1 MPRRKT
7 GKLMLICAV
16 LIGVCF
22 AFNGNG
28 YTWTAPKIEKPAK
41 FADYPRRPIEFTCG
55 WGVGGG
61 ADLMA
66 RKVGELTEKFYGI
79 KMLVNNMP
87 GAAGAKALDY
97 SMRQPADGYTVFFSA
112 WDSYMNYI
120 LGKTEFGPPHLDVL
134 LRAQYVPGAYWV
146 LKDSEFKTWREVIE
160 YSKKN
165 PYKLLLA
172 DVGRG
177 GLGDFTLSLWEKCTG
192 LKITYIPYDE
202 PARRYSAF
210 AGKHADILYEQPG
223 DIKPLIDQ
231 GARALVFMSEE
242 RFPGFTDTPTAKEL
256 GCDVTIALWRGVGIN
271 NKAPKEIKDYL
282 TKVLC
287 AITESPEYKKFL
299 ELTVADP
306 KSVLCGDAAHKFFV
320 AEYEQVN
327 ALQKK

>member
-1 MPRRKT
+1 MARGEK
-7 GKLMLICAV
+7 GKWVVFFLVGVLM
-16 LIGVCF
+16 GF
-22 AFNGNG
+22 AFGSQA
-28 YTWTAPKIEKPAK
+28 YSWTAPKIEKPAK
-41 FADYPRRPIEFTCG
+41 FADYPKRPIEFICG

-79 KMLVNNMP
+79 KMIVNNMP
-87 GAAGAKALDY
+87 GAGGAKALDY
-97 SMRQPADGYTVFFSA
+97 SMRQPADGYTIFFSA

-120 LGKTEFGPPHLDVL
+120 LRKTEFGPPHLDVL
-134 LRAQYVPGAYWV
+134 LVAQYVPGAYWV
-146 LKDSEFKTWREVIE
+146 LKDSEFKSWKEVIE

-172 DVGRG
+172 DVGKG
-177 GLGDFTLSLWEKCTG
+177 GLGDLTLSLWEKCTG
-192 LKITYIPYDE
+192 LKITYVPYDK

-231 GARALVFMSEE
+231 GARALVFMSES
-242 RFPGFTDTPTAKEL
+242 RFPGFLDTPTAKEL
-256 GCDVTIALWRGVGIN
+256 GCDITIALWRGVGIN
-271 NKAPKEIKDYL
+271 NKATKEIKDYL

-287 AITESPEYKKFL
+287 AVTESPEYKKFL
-299 ELTVADP
+299 EQTAADP
-306 KSVLCGDAAHKFFV
+306 KSVLCGADAHKFFV
-320 AEYEQVN
+320 AEYEQVK